1 MWFALALGAALAQA
15 GQFAVVKGRGRRLH
29 PFVIMLGT
37 QVLGLAAWTV
47 VTRVSGASFAAP
59 WRLAGWVIAAVV
71 LATVM
76 NYLLARA
83 SASGDLSILAPL
95 LAIAPLVSILPDWL
109 FTGTLPRGIGWLGVA
124 VTVLGT
130 ITLSR
135 GGTRGFDLRR
145 LFTREDAL
153 CALGAAVTFGF
164 LAAIDR
170 RVTREVGVSAYITA
184 IYLCQAPLT
193 VLLLRVRHPGVLT
206 AAAATPGVALTL
218 VLHAAFASASIA
230 MQLTALMLAPVAY
243 VNSVRQLS
251 TVFTVLLGRVLFG
264 EPGLRHRLAGAVL
277 MGAGAAVLLF
287 AR

>member
-15 GQFAVVKGRGRRLH
+15 GQFAVVKGRGRHLH
-29 PFVIMLGT
+29 PFLIMLGT
-37 QVLGLAAWTV
+37 QVIGVIVWSVITW
-47 VTRVSGASFAAP
+47 VTGASFLAP
-59 WRLAGWVIAAVV
+59 WRMAGWVIAAVL

-83 SASGDLSILAPL
+83 SAAGDLSVLAPL

-109 FTGTLPRGIGWLGVA
+109 FTGALPHGVGWLGVGL
-124 VTVLGT
+124 TVFGT
-130 ITLSR
+130 MTLSR
-135 GGTRGFDLRR
+135 SEARRFDLRR

-164 LAAIDR
+164 LAAVDR
-170 RVTREVGVSAYITA
+170 RVTMEVGVAGYIVA

-193 VLLLRVRHPGVLT
+193 ALLLRVRQPGAL
-206 AAAATPGVALTL
+206 ARAATARDAATL
-218 VLHAAFASASIA
+218 ALHAAFASVSIA
-230 MQLTALMLAPVAY
+230 MQLTALILAPVSY

-251 TVFTVLLGRVLFG
+251 TVFTVLVGRLLFG
-264 EPGLRHRLAGAVL
+264 EPGLRHRLAGAAL

>member
-1 MWFALALGAALAQA
+1 MWFALAVAAALAQA
-15 GQFAVVKGRGRRLH
+15 GQFAVVKARARHLH

-37 QVLGLAAWTV
+37 QTLGLLVWALITWHTD
-47 VTRVSGASFAAP
+47 GSFAAP
-59 WRLAGWVIAAVV
+59 WRLPGWVVAAVV

-83 SASGDLSILAPL
+83 SRGGDLSIVAPI

-109 FTGTLPRGIGWLGVA
+109 FTGTLPRGFGWLGVG
-124 VTVLGT
+124 VTVIGT
-130 ITLSR
+130 MALSR
-135 GGTRGFDLRR
+135 SERRRFDLRR
-145 LFTREDAL
+145 LFTRDDAL
-153 CALGAAVTFGF
+153 CALGAAIVFGF

-170 RVTREVGVSAYITA
+170 RVILAAGVPGYVTA

-193 VLLLRVRHPGVLT
+193 ALLLRAWHPGLIT
-206 AAAATPGVALTL
+206 RAANRGDALTL
-218 VLHAAFASASIA
+218 VLHTTFAVASLA

-251 TVFTVLLGRVLFG
+251 TVFTVIIGRVLFG
-264 EPGLRHRLAGAVL
+264 EPGLRHRLAGAAL
-277 MGAGAAVLLF
+277 MGLGAAVLLF

>member
-15 GQFAVVKGRGRRLH
+15 GQFAVVKGRGRHLH

-37 QVLGLAAWTV
+37 QVIGVIVWSVITW
-47 VTRVSGASFAAP
+47 VTGASFLAP
-59 WRLAGWVIAAVV
+59 WRLAGWVIAAVL

-83 SASGDLSILAPL
+83 SAAGDLSVLAPL

-109 FTGTLPRGIGWLGVA
+109 FTGALPHGVGWLGVGL
-124 VTVLGT
+124 TVFGT
-130 ITLSR
+130 MTLSR
-135 GGTRGFDLRR
+135 SEAWHFDLRR
-145 LFTREDAL
+145 FFTREDAL

-164 LAAIDR
+164 LAAVDR
-170 RVTREVGVSAYITA
+170 RVTREGGVSGYIVA

-193 VLLLRVRHPGVLT
+193 ALLLRVRRPGAL
-206 AAAATPGVALTL
+206 ARAATARDAMTL
-218 VLHAAFASASIA
+218 VLHAAFASVSIA
-230 MQLTALMLAPVAY
+230 MQLTALVLAPVSY

-251 TVFTVLLGRVLFG
+251 TVFTVLVGRLLFG
-264 EPGLRHRLAGAVL
+264 EPGLRHRLAGAAL

>member
-1 MWFALALGAALAQA
+1 
-15 GQFAVVKGRGRRLH
+15 
-29 PFVIMLGT
+29 
-37 QVLGLAAWTV
+37 
-47 VTRVSGASFAAP
+47 
-59 WRLAGWVIAAVV
+59 
-71 LATVM
+71 M

-83 SASGDLSILAPL
+83 SAGGDLSILAPL

-109 FTGTLPRGIGWLGVA
+109 FTGTLPRGIGWLGVG

-135 GGTRGFDLRR
+135 GETRGFDLRR
-145 LFTREDAL
+145 LFTRDDAL
-153 CALGAAVTFGF
+153 CALGAAITFGF

-170 RVTREVGVSAYITA
+170 RVIQEVGVSAYITA

-206 AAAATPGVALTL
+206 AAATPGIALTL

-251 TVFTVLLGRVLFG
+251 TVFTVLVGRVLFG

>member
-1 MWFALALGAALAQA
+1 MWFALALAAALAQA
-15 GQFAVVKGRGRRLH
+15 GQFAVVKGRARHLS

-37 QVLGLAAWTV
+37 QVIGLAVWSVITWAA
-47 VTRVSGASFAAP
+47 GASFAAP
-59 WRLAGWVIAAVV
+59 WRLPGWVIAAIV

-83 SASGDLSILAPL
+83 SAAGDLSVVAPVLAV
-95 LAIAPLVSILPDWL
+95 APLVSILPDWL
-109 FTGTLPRGIGWLGVA
+109 FTGTLPHGLGWLGVG

-130 ITLSR
+130 MTLSR
-135 GGTRGFDLRR
+135 GDARRFDLRR

-164 LAAIDR
+164 LSAVDR
-170 RVTREVGVSAYITA
+170 RVTTEAGTPGYIVA

-193 VLLLRVRHPGVLT
+193 ALLLRARHPGAL
-206 AAAATPGVALTL
+206 ARAATARDAVTLT
-218 VLHAAFASASIA
+218 LHAAFASASIA
-230 MQLTALMLAPVAY
+230 MQLTALTLAPVSY

-251 TVFTVLLGRVLFG
+251 TVFTVLIGRLLFG
-264 EPGLRHRLAGAVL
+264 EPGLRHRLAGAAL
-277 MGAGAAVLLF
+277 MGVGAAVLLF

>member
-1 MWFALALGAALAQA
+1 MWFALALGAALVQA
-15 GQFAVVKGRGRRLH
+15 GQFAVVKGRGRHLH
-29 PFVIMLGT
+29 PFLIMLGT
-37 QVLGLAAWTV
+37 QVIGVIVWSVITW
-47 VTRVSGASFAAP
+47 VTGASFLAP
-59 WRLAGWVIAAVV
+59 WRMAGWVIAAVL

-83 SASGDLSILAPL
+83 SAAGDLSVLAPL

-109 FTGTLPRGIGWLGVA
+109 FTGALPHGVGWLGVGL
-124 VTVLGT
+124 TVFGT
-130 ITLSR
+130 MTLSR
-135 GGTRGFDLRR
+135 SEARRFDLRR

-164 LAAIDR
+164 LAAVDR
-170 RVTREVGVSAYITA
+170 RVTMEVGVSGYIVA

-193 VLLLRVRHPGVLT
+193 ALLLRVRQPGAL
-206 AAAATPGVALTL
+206 ARAATARDAMTL
-218 VLHAAFASASIA
+218 ALHAAFASASIA
-230 MQLTALMLAPVAY
+230 MQLTALILAPVSY

-251 TVFTVLLGRVLFG
+251 TVFTVLVGRLLFG
-264 EPGLRHRLAGAVL
+264 EPGLRHRLAGAAL

>member
-1 MWFALALGAALAQA
+1 
-15 GQFAVVKGRGRRLH
+15 
-29 PFVIMLGT
+29 
-37 QVLGLAAWTV
+37 
-47 VTRVSGASFAAP
+47 VSGASFLAP
-59 WRLAGWVIAAVV
+59 WRLAGWVIAAVL

-83 SASGDLSILAPL
+83 SAAGDLSVVAPL

-109 FTGTLPRGIGWLGVA
+109 FTGTLPRGLGWLGVGI
-124 VTVLGT
+124 TVVGT
-130 ITLSR
+130 MTLSR
-135 GGTRGFDLRR
+135 SETRRFDLRR

-170 RVTREVGVSAYITA
+170 RVTMEVGVSSYIVA

-193 VLLLRVRHPGVLT
+193 ALLLHVRQPGAL
-206 AAAATPGVALTL
+206 ARAATARDATTL
-218 VLHAAFASASIA
+218 VLHAVFASVSIA
-230 MQLTALMLAPVAY
+230 MQLTALILAPVSY

-251 TVFTVLLGRVLFG
+251 TVFTVLVGRLLFG
-264 EPGLRHRLAGAVL
+264 EPGLRHRLAGAAL

>member
-15 GQFAVVKGRGRRLH
+15 GQFAVVKGRGRHLH
-29 PFVIMLGT
+29 PFLIMLGT
-37 QVLGLAAWTV
+37 QVIGVIVWSVITW
-47 VTRVSGASFAAP
+47 VTGASF
-59 WRLAGWVIAAVV
+59 
-71 LATVM
+71 
-76 NYLLARA
+76 
-83 SASGDLSILAPL
+83 LAPL

-109 FTGTLPRGIGWLGVA
+109 FTGALPHGVGWLGVGL
-124 VTVLGT
+124 TVFGT
-130 ITLSR
+130 MTLSR
-135 GGTRGFDLRR
+135 SEARRFDLRR

>member
-15 GQFAVVKGRGRRLH
+15 GQFAVVKGRGRHLH
-29 PFVIMLGT
+29 PFLIMLGT
-37 QVLGLAAWTV
+37 QVIGVIVWSVITW
-47 VTRVSGASFAAP
+47 VTGASFLAP
-59 WRLAGWVIAAVV
+59 WRMAGWVIAAVL

-83 SASGDLSILAPL
+83 SAAGDLSVLAPL

-109 FTGTLPRGIGWLGVA
+109 FTGALPHGVGWLGVGL
-124 VTVLGT
+124 TVFGT
-130 ITLSR
+130 MTLSR
-135 GGTRGFDLRR
+135 SEARRFDLRR

-164 LAAIDR
+164 LAAVDR
-170 RVTREVGVSAYITA
+170 RVTMEVGVAGYIVA

-193 VLLLRVRHPGVLT
+193 ALLLRVRQPGAL
-206 AAAATPGVALTL
+206 ARAATARDAMTL
-218 VLHAAFASASIA
+218 ALHAAFASASIA
-230 MQLTALMLAPVAY
+230 MQLTALILAPVSY

-251 TVFTVLLGRVLFG
+251 TVFTVLVGRLLFG
-264 EPGLRHRLAGAVL
+264 EPGLRHRLAGAAL

>member
-1 MWFALALGAALAQA
+1 MWFALALAAALAQA
-15 GQFAVVKGRGRRLH
+15 GQFAVVKARARHLH

-47 VTRVSGASFAAP
+47 ITWVSGASFAAP

-83 SASGDLSILAPL
+83 SAGGDLSILAPV

-109 FTGTLPRGIGWLGVA
+109 FTGTLPRGIGWLGVGI
-124 VTVLGT
+124 TVLGT
-130 ITLSR
+130 MTLSR
-135 GGTRGFDLRR
+135 GETRDFDLRR
-145 LFTREDAL
+145 LFTRDDAL

-170 RVTREVGVSAYITA
+170 RVTQEVGVSAYITA

-193 VLLLRVRHPGVLT
+193 ALLLRVRHPGVLT
-206 AAAATPGVALTL
+206 AAATPGVALTL

-251 TVFTVLLGRVLFG
+251 TVFTVLVGRVLFG

-277 MGAGAAVLLF
+277 MGVGAAVLLF

>member
-1 MWFALALGAALAQA
+1 L
-15 GQFAVVKGRGRRLH
+15 
-29 PFVIMLGT
+29 IMLGT
-37 QVLGLAAWTV
+37 QVIGVIVWSVITW
-47 VTRVSGASFAAP
+47 VTGASFLAP
-59 WRLAGWVIAAVV
+59 WRMAGWVIAAVL

-83 SASGDLSILAPL
+83 SAAGDLSVLAPL

-109 FTGTLPRGIGWLGVA
+109 FTGALPHGVGWLGVGL
-124 VTVLGT
+124 TVFGT
-130 ITLSR
+130 MTLSR
-135 GGTRGFDLRR
+135 SEARRFDLRR

-164 LAAIDR
+164 LAAVDR
-170 RVTREVGVSAYITA
+170 RVTMEVGVSGYIVA

-193 VLLLRVRHPGVLT
+193 ALLLRVRQPGAL
-206 AAAATPGVALTL
+206 ARAATARDAATL
-218 VLHAAFASASIA
+218 ALHAAFASVSIA
-230 MQLTALMLAPVAY
+230 MQLTALILAPVSY

-251 TVFTVLLGRVLFG
+251 TVFTVLVGRLLFG

>member
-47 VTRVSGASFAAP
+47 ITWVSGASFAAP

-83 SASGDLSILAPL
+83 SAGGDLSILAPL
-95 LAIAPLVSILPDWL
+95 LAIAPIVSILPDWL
-109 FTGTLPRGIGWLGVA
+109 FTGTLPGGIGWLGVG

-130 ITLSR
+130 MTLSR
-135 GGTRGFDLRR
+135 GETRGFDLRR
-145 LFTREDAL
+145 LFTRDDAL

-170 RVTREVGVSAYITA
+170 RVAREVGVSAYITA

-193 VLLLRVRHPGVLT
+193 ALLLRARHPGMLT
-206 AAAATPGVALTL
+206 ASATPSVALTL

-230 MQLTALMLAPVAY
+230 MQLAALMLAPVAY

-251 TVFTVLLGRVLFG
+251 TVFTVLVGRVLFG
-264 EPGLRHRLAGAVL
+264 EPGLRHRLAGAAL